1 MLLIGFV
8 CKWVASI
15 GLRLVNSQSTNGWV
29 CPLSVYLPDLSNVV
43 YSKKSLPPWALVKLI
58 LFGWPGLAQA
68 TNEIVTGF
76 LLQAQP
82 SVCEV
87 SLCQSSRAA
96 SALRCLP
103 ECLLYIYFALGVCCT
118 FFSLNVWCM
127 FSCSHIWSEADGLD
141 LRLHVFKSFAS
152 WNYVTKR
159 SLAIGEYYWTWTWLQ
174 NYSHWFSHI
183 RLA

>member
-1 MLLIGFV
+1 MDGF
-8 CKWVASI
+8 
-15 GLRLVNSQSTNGWV
+15 

-43 YSKKSLPPWALVKLI
+43 YSKKILPPWALVKLI

-96 SALRCLP
+96 SALRCL
-103 ECLLYIYFALGVCCT
+103 LYIY
-118 FFSLNVWCM
+118 FSLNVWCM
-127 FSCSHIWSEADGLD
+127 FCCSHIWSEADGLD

-159 SLAIGEYYWTWTWLQ
+159 SLAIGEYHWTWTWLQ